1 MANEK
6 IKGGISVSTEHIF
19 PVIKKWLYS
28 EKEIFLRE
36 IVSNACDAITKLKR
50 LEALGKYDGNGEAYR
65 VDVSYNKE
73 AKTLTVSDNGIGM
86 NSEEVKK
93 YICNIALSGALEF
106 IQKYDNKSWDLEG
119 NEIDGKVSRKLKKY
133 DEEYFKNKSL
143 ALYYVALTSGS
154 DTVVVS
160 EPEIKEDTIIVKY
173 KINTPEMGT
182 CDMSGGLIVLEVDK
196 SINKISGEIIL

>member
-1 MANEK
+1 MKKILKKVVILSILCISLIGSCGCEK
-6 IKGGISVSTEHIF
+6 GRNFI
-19 PVIKKWLYS
+19 
-28 EKEIFLRE
+28 
-36 IVSNACDAITKLKR
+36 
-50 LEALGKYDGNGEAYR
+50 
-65 VDVSYNKE
+65 
-73 AKTLTVSDNGIGM
+73 SDNVEQVESKKCDKYYII
-86 NSEEVKK
+86 NSGYLRNADEKVAT
-93 YICNIALSGALEF
+93 IISTQSSLDEF

-119 NEIDGKVSRKLKKY
+119 NEIDGKVSRELKKY

-154 DTVVVS
+154 NTVVVS

-182 CDMSGGLIVLEVDK
+182 CEMSGGLIVLEVDK